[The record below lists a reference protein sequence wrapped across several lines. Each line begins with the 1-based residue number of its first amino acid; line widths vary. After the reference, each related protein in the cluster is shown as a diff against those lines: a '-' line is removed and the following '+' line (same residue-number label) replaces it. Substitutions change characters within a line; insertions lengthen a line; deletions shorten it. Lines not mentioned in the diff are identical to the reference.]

1 MPMTILFAQDYPAS
15 TDMLAAVREAVRAAA
30 ITAGASEDC
39 AEETVLAI
47 NEACMNIIQHGY
59 RFATGQVFRIEMSVS
74 DAMLDILL
82 CDNSAPVTEEN
93 LKPRALDDVRPGG
106 LGVHFI
112 RELTDTIAYLPPT
125 DAWRNRLQIKKRIA

>member
-1 MPMTILFAQDYPAS
+1 MTTLFAKEYPAS
-15 TDMLAAVREAVRAAA
+15 TDMLAAVRDAVRAAA

-59 RFATGQVFRIEMSVS
+59 RFAPGQVFHVEMSVS
-74 DAMLDILL
+74 EAMLEILL
-82 CDNSAPVTEEN
+82 CDNGAPVREEN
-93 LKPRALDDVRPGG
+93 LQPRALDDVRPGG

-112 RELTDTIAYLPPT
+112 RALTDTMAYLPPT
-125 DAWRNRLQIKKRIA
+125 ETWRNRLQIKKRLA